1 MTAEK
6 KKKEESK
13 AKVALKTKESS
24 KIAKITFTCK
34 FCEQSKPLTEMAVLT
49 RFFPPVVV
57 CKDCEKSS
65 L

>member
-6 KKKEESK
+6 KKK
-13 AKVALKTKESS
+13 VALKTKE
-24 KIAKITFTCK
+24 ITFNCK
-34 FCEQSKPLTEMAVLT
+34 FCEQSKPLTEMVVLT

-65 L
+65 F

>member
-6 KKKEESK
+6 KKK
-13 AKVALKTKESS
+13 VALKTKETS
-24 KIAKITFTCK
+24 KTKEITFNCK
-34 FCEQSKPLTEMAVLT
+34 FCEQSKPLTEMVVLT

-65 L
+65 F